1 MGTEH
6 RPHAPVDVR
15 DIDVEALRRKR
26 SARLVRIWHEKR
38 GIERLGQQV
47 LRSALRQKMR
57 TIGTLNAAA
66 IFDLRRCEQRRK
78 VDQTRLPAVRMPV
91 LAQAFDMAHHVLDG
105 PEPELGH
112 DAAKLLGHHRHE
124 THNVLGAP
132 LEPIAKN
139 AVLRGDAHGARVL
152 LAVALHQTAHRHK
165 RHGRKPELLGSKQAG
180 NGNIAA
186 VHEFAI
192 SLEHHP

>member
-1 MGTEH
+1 
-6 RPHAPVDVR
+6 
-15 DIDVEALRRKR
+15 
-26 SARLVRIWHEKR
+26 
-38 GIERLGQQV
+38 
-47 LRSALRQKMR
+47 
-57 TIGTLNAAA
+57 
-66 IFDLRRCEQRRK
+66 
-78 VDQTRLPAVRMPV
+78 
-91 LAQAFDMAHHVLDG
+91 MAHHVLDG